1 MVNLK
6 INLTYSVF
14 NRAKARNL
22 TCIIK
27 GETRFGFLLG
37 YLSLSLS
44 LWYRSVSGSMMNV
57 DDQVGW

>member
-44 LWYRSVSGSMMNV
+44 LSLVPFGLWFN
-57 DDQVGW
+57 DEC